1 MTESVAS
8 ACRVQCEVLIVHL
21 TEAEEWAKYL
31 QNVLKSSRR
40 FPKKSIVLHVLDPSS
55 ALLWQESAAFT
66 GSKCIV
72 LMLSMGFLH
81 LQDDSEVWKT
91 FQRAFHP
98 PNKMVLLFCG
108 VSDCDIP
115 EEFFESWHM
124 WRKLYADD
132 DPAMYISTVQ
142 DVISEYE
149 RFSCTPCEAGGNEG
163 DVGALTEKGLDVTP
177 EVPTGEPLPPELPSE
192 TELQQQ
198 DCAVVQQDCAIVQQ
212 DCTVVQQD
220 CTVVEENPAVSA
232 GSIHETGLTIQ
243 PSRIQC
249 GSQVTIYI
257 ILKCKLDNKGKA
269 EVEFS
274 CKDCAPKREAGTFEN
289 DYTISV
295 KSPDMPSGSVLASV
309 YLNDS
314 VICSMP
320 VTYYTGMAE
329 VSRYLENIA
338 NPLEFMCQ
346 AFNITSKSTEALDS
360 LLTNSLKSRIPASGL
375 HLFGV
380 SQVEEENMSSYQR
393 NEELP
398 TLLHFAA
405 KYGLKKLATVL
416 LQCPG
421 ALQAYSVVNKYGDYP
436 NNVAEKNGFSDLRQ
450 FMDEY
455 VETAD
460 MLKSHIKESITQEG
474 DEDVYESMST
484 ASRDILLKYSMNPG
498 CKEDIYESMMELDPE
513 CIEDLYEDMEK
524 AQQQSLNPEE
534 AMLRK
539 FFLGKTD
546 RCSDPEEEE
555 EERREEENVENWEEE
570 EDPYNLCNPD
580 EIYDTVDEHAS
591 YVPEII
597 NRPPAPIPRPS
608 ITAEPEEQKTYI
620 SRVFS
625 NNQPLGKETTPMS
638 GGPAPPTLVRNRLS
652 TSTYD
657 PYAGMRTPGQR
668 QLISLQERVKV
679 GAINVDEA
687 VQEFKAWQLDQERRS
702 QSLRFQQENLKRL
715 RDSITRRHKEQG
727 KTELEITAP
736 LQHRPSRG
744 ELSLECAVYE
754 PTPRQVTQ
762 PTLSAPP
769 SRTIQRGSWQTGSTS
784 STSSSGS
791 NRLSTLSY
799 SSGAECDFEETVD
812 LNPPPRP
819 PRHVEPPPRV
829 PPRLPERIPE
839 NPMRDRYTPC
849 PSRALPQRPPQRALS
864 PPPIPRR
871 TR

>member
-40 FPKKSIVLHVLDPSS
+40 FPKKSIVLHALDPSS
-55 ALLWQESAAFT
+55 ALLWQESAVFN

-72 LMLSMGFLH
+72 LMLSMGFLD
-81 LQDDSEVWKT
+81 LQDNSEVWKT

-98 PNKMVLLFCG
+98 PDKMVLLFCG
-108 VSDCDIP
+108 VSDWDIP
-115 EEFFESWHM
+115 EQFCESWHM

-132 DPAMYISTVQ
+132 DPAVYISTIQ

-149 RFSCTPCEAGGNEG
+149 RFSCTPCEAGGIEG
-163 DVGALTEKGLDVTP
+163 DVGALTEKAPDVIP
-177 EVPTGEPLPPELPSE
+177 EQE
-192 TELQQQ
+192 
-198 DCAVVQQDCAIVQQ
+198 CAVV
-212 DCTVVQQD
+212 
-220 CTVVEENPAVSA
+220 EESPTHSA
-232 GSIHETGLTIQ
+232 GSTHETGITIQ

-360 LLTNSLKSRIPASGL
+360 LLTSSLKSRIPASGL

-436 NNVAEKNGFSDLRQ
+436 NNIAEKNSFSDLRQ

-474 DEDVYESMST
+474 DEDVYESMSA

-555 EERREEENVENWEEE
+555 EERRREEENAENWEEE
-570 EDPYNLCNPD
+570 EDPYNLCNPED
-580 EIYDTVDEHAS
+580 IYDTVDEHAS
-591 YVPEII
+591 YIPEII

-625 NNQPLGKETTPMS
+625 NNQPLGKEKTPMP
-638 GGPAPPTLVRNRLS
+638 GGPAPPGLVRDRLS

-679 GAINVDEA
+679 GTINVDEA

-762 PTLSAPP
+762 PPPSAPP

-799 SSGAECDFEETVD
+799 SSGAECDFEESVD

-819 PRHVEPPPRV
+819 PRHLEPPPRI

-839 NPMRDRYTPC
+839 NPMKDRYTPC
-849 PSRALPQRPPQRALS
+849 PSRALPQRPPQRAFS